1 MGMHQ
6 LSKKPDRGCICQR
19 SERTAT
25 NSSNGETDHIWKCL
39 ECFDDW
45 MIYWV
50 FTLSLYYSTTHQSVQ
65 DVVSSFGQCREPF
78 TPSHENEKVVLL
90 FPEKNFLQHRGVAF
104 FAKERLIFWKY
115 KKTDFR
121 QSMELVRFLEVGS
134 AQRDLSRWPRL
145 CWSTGWA
152 SLTLNC

>member
-1 MGMHQ
+1 
-6 LSKKPDRGCICQR
+6 
-19 SERTAT
+19 
-25 NSSNGETDHIWKCL
+25 
-39 ECFDDW
+39 

-65 DVVSSFGQCREPF
+65 DVVSSFGQCKEPF
-78 TPSHENEKVVLL
+78 TPSHENEKVFLL

-104 FAKERLIFWKY
+104 FAKERSIFWKY

-134 AQRDLSRWPRL
+134 AQRDLSR
-145 CWSTGWA
+145 
-152 SLTLNC
+152 

>member
-1 MGMHQ
+1 
-6 LSKKPDRGCICQR
+6 
-19 SERTAT
+19 
-25 NSSNGETDHIWKCL
+25 
-39 ECFDDW
+39 

-78 TPSHENEKVVLL
+78 TPSHENEKVFLL
-90 FPEKNFLQHRGVAF
+90 FPEKNPDNPTTPGSSIFCQR
-104 FAKERLIFWKY
+104 KINFWKY

-134 AQRDLSRWPRL
+134 AQRDLSR
-145 CWSTGWA
+145 
-152 SLTLNC
+152 